1 MKKLIVASVA
11 CGLLLSAATMVGQKA
26 MQDAKDANK
35 YGGAKFDGSKVK
47 VQKEQKVNNK
57 QAKPDYKA
65 LNKAE
70 NDRAKVQAQKVH
82 LDKPTKAIP
91 SPAPQKKKP

>member
-11 CGLLLSAATMVGQKA
+11 CGLLLSAATMVGQQA

-47 VQKEQKVNNK
+47 VQNEQKVNNQK
-57 QAKPDYKA
+57 AQPNYKA
-65 LNKAE
+65 LNQAE
-70 NDRAKVQAQKVH
+70 NNRAKVQSQQLH
-82 LDKPTKAIP
+82 LDKPAKAIP